1 MKKALSYKTLE
12 TLWIKDWKLA
22 AKIRKKAI
30 KRKALTAGLIEQATN
45 AKTDIERIN
54 ANANYEAHFKTL
66 SRAVSNEWY
75 EALKPYTLDDV
86 LFKVWASEEPLTVG
100 EYLEQIA
107 SKAPSEKDALPNLAN
122 AILA

>member
-22 AKIRKKAI
+22 AKIRKKTI
-30 KRKALTAGLIEQATN
+30 KRKALTAGPIEQATN

-66 SRAVSNEWY
+66 ARSVSNEWY
-75 EALKPYTLDDV
+75 ETLKPYTLDDV

-107 SKAPSEKDALPNLAN
+107 SKAPSEKDALPNLDN